1 MKRQDAA
8 LGKAAGMEKET
19 GCSEYSSTPNRKQ
32 AIRAARRQRQR
43 ELSRATKYQRQLYRA
58 IKLRLGGR
66 LL

>member
-1 MKRQDAA
+1 MKKQEAA
-8 LGKAAGMEKET
+8 LGKAAGMEKKT
-19 GCSEYSSTPNRKQ
+19 GCPKYGPFAEEKQ